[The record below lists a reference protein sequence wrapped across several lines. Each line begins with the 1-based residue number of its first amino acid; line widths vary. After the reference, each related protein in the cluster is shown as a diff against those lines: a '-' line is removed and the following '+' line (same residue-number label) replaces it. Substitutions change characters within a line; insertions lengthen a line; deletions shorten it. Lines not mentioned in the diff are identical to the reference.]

1 MKLKLSTLTLLFIIL
16 CPFYISAN
24 ESMDINY
31 VHTDVLFHGSMHNEI
46 EVLEPQSKNIRDKNE
61 GPVIFAGPLN

>member
-1 MKLKLSTLTLLFIIL
+1 
-16 CPFYISAN
+16 
-24 ESMDINY
+24 MDINY